1 MLCQPPR
8 FMANAIPYP
17 NRWADMTKPD
27 LLIIAPIGP
36 VGMAQVE
43 AAYACHKLY
52 EAPDKDA
59 LLAQVADRITAAAT
73 NVGVGASAALMAKLP
88 KLKMIGNLG
97 VGYET
102 VDVAAARAHGVA
114 VTNTPDVLNDCVADL
129 AMALL
134 LAAVRRI
141 PQGDVWVRTGKWVAQ
156 GPMPLTGKVS
166 GKRAG
171 ILGLG
176 RIGRTIA
183 RRLEGFDCSISYS
196 GPSRKADVPYTYYA
210 DPAELAAAVD
220 FLIVATPGGAAT
232 EKLVDAKVLK
242 ALGAKGTLINIA
254 RGSVLDEL
262 AVAAALK
269 DGTLGAAGLD
279 VFVHEPKVPA
289 EFMTLDN
296 VVLAPHVGSATH
308 ETRRAMQ
315 QLVVDNIAAHF
326 AGKPLLTPVS

>member
-1 MLCQPPR
+1 
-8 FMANAIPYP
+8 
-17 NRWADMTKPD
+17 
-27 LLIIAPIGP
+27 
-36 VGMAQVE
+36 
-43 AAYACHKLY
+43 
-52 EAPDKDA
+52 
-59 LLAQVADRITAAAT
+59 
-73 NVGVGASAALMAKLP
+73 
-88 KLKMIGNLG
+88 
-97 VGYET
+97 
-102 VDVAAARAHGVA
+102 
-114 VTNTPDVLNDCVADL
+114 
-129 AMALL
+129 
-134 LAAVRRI
+134 
-141 PQGDVWVRTGKWVAQ
+141 
-156 GPMPLTGKVS
+156 MPLTGKVS